1 MTIRIVDGVD
11 PRLHLNTAKSVT
23 RGRVQPCS
31 PLNQVYWLQQGR
43 RRHIARQDGRAR
55 TVDKGVSNPQPTPPS
70 GRESQG
76 DSSRIIRDELVVVG
90 TAEGSGDEWTGRV
103 QCPTAARNR
112 VRVAELICGDDGGGH
127 RSIRKSSEQLT
138 KCTGPVRGTEGQVG
152 IKGRRAVR
160 PFQIELC
167 RSDSI
172 RVGSIDDQGC
182 IETNRLTGCRLEREG
197 WSLQVNRPVDP
208 CDWTFITE
216 VIHAATPKHE
226 CLN

>member
-1 MTIRIVDGVD
+1 MPVRIVNGVD
-11 PRLHLNTAKSVT
+11 PRLHLDTAKSVT

-31 PLNQVYWLQQGR
+31 SLNQVCWLQQGR
-43 RRHIARQDGRAR
+43 RRHIARQDGRSR
-55 TVDKGVSNPQPTPPS
+55 TVDKGVSNPQPTPAS
-70 GRESQG
+70 RRESQG

-90 TAEGSGDEWTGRV
+90 STEGSGDEWTGRV

-112 VRVAELICGDDGGGH
+112 VRIAKLVRGDDRSGH
-127 RSIRKSSEQLT
+127 RSVRKSSEQLA

-152 IKGRRAVR
+152 IKCGRAVR

-182 IETNRLTGCRLEREG
+182 VETDRLTGCRLEREG
-197 WSLQVNRPVDP
+197 WSLQVNRSVDP
-208 CDWTFITE
+208 CDRAFITKI
-216 VIHAATPKHE
+216 VNAATPKHE